1 MSTRPKKRRSTGRTY
16 ETEPN
21 VKQVYFP
28 APKRTIKERGPA
40 WSAPSKYQQTIT
52 QMNPLRSFYHPNSED
67 EDLKSDH
74 GNEEEEESYVASP
87 VGRKRRKILP
97 EKTPGTTRNTGTRNA
112 QRQTI
117 TQMDPFRSIYDPDTK
132 GKDLDYEDEAEKEN
146 HAPPRIGRK
155 RRKIELE
162 KAPGPRLAKGM
173 AKWKANKAKSHLS
186 QEEEQ
191 RELSQKGKAGR
202 LSKPTTAATL
212 LLEPQTPR
220 SLRKREIPSSQ
231 SPADAP
237 LSTQSRR
244 SIREYTRSPLKERST
259 HVILPKLSSCKGPCW
274 EKKLEL
280 ADSMESKED
289 DSPVSTRTHTFITPI
304 RPDKGLED
312 TTTLEAPHLSPNDA
326 TTEGAGAHKPSDS
339 RQCQGLEIKESSRI
353 HIGREIL
360 DSDEEEEEEEYVNAS
375 AETQAVLV
383 SSSAP
388 SATSS
393 NHEYVAEPPSNL
405 IQFQLARSSTQ
416 PNNPKAQKHA
426 RPSQLSLR
434 SNSASQESIQRLQ
447 ITKHAPTDLSL
458 IGLTTASNP
467 GLHRTESEQASA
479 QLFNDLR
486 RVTEPILETESQFEG
501 AWNSYHPAGNDNP
514 EDDPNNILSSPTPV
528 KLQSSA
534 SLTVPTQPL
543 PTRTTTNFT
552 PLQSST
558 QFKVPVPPSQAT
570 TTDVTQPSQR
580 KMPLLQG
587 FPGACKYLSSSHI
600 QVPSSPPPV
609 LPPSSQIQVP
619 SSPPPV
625 LPPSSQIQVPSSP
638 PPMPPLSS
646 SPVAG
651 RKATDPWMGFEWNGI
666 RLTDSQL
673 LPESLLND
681 SLIGPNRGSLG
692 LSQENL
698 EEE

>member
-28 APKRTIKERGPA
+28 APKRAIKERGPA
-40 WSAPSKYQQTIT
+40 WSAPSKYQPTIT

-74 GNEEEEESYVASP
+74 GNKEEEESYVDSP
-87 VGRKRRKILP
+87 VRRKRRKILP
-97 EKTPGTTRNTGTRNA
+97 EKTPGTTRKIGTRNA

-117 TQMDPFRSIYDPDTK
+117 TQMDPFRSIYYPDTK
-132 GKDLDYEDEAEKEN
+132 DEDLDYEDEAEKEN
-146 HAPPRIGRK
+146 HAPLPSGRK
-155 RRKIELE
+155 RRKIKLE
-162 KAPGPRLAKGM
+162 KTPGPRIAKGV
-173 AKWKANKAKSHLS
+173 AKSKATKARPHLS

-191 RELSQKGKAGR
+191 RELPQTGKASR
-202 LSKPTTAATL
+202 PSKPQTAAAL
-212 LLEPQTPR
+212 LLPPQTPR

-231 SPADAP
+231 SPADTP

-259 HVILPKLSSCKGPCW
+259 HFILPKFSSCKGPRW
-274 EKKLEL
+274 AKKLEV
-280 ADSMESKED
+280 ADGMESRED
-289 DSPVSTRTHTFITPI
+289 DSPLSTRTHTLITPI

-326 TTEGAGAHKPSDS
+326 TTEGAGAHKASDS

-353 HIGREIL
+353 QIGREIL
-360 DSDEEEEEEEYVNAS
+360 DSDEEKEEEEEEYFNAS

-393 NHEYVAEPPSNL
+393 NHEHVAEPPSNL
-405 IQFQLARSSTQ
+405 INFQPERTSTQ
-416 PNNPKAQKHA
+416 PNNPKAQKHS
-426 RPSQLSLR
+426 RPSQLSLE

-447 ITKHAPTDLSL
+447 ITKQAPTDPSL
-458 IGLTTASNP
+458 AGLTTASNP
-467 GLHRTESEQASA
+467 GLHRTKSEQASA

-486 RVTEPILETESQFEG
+486 RITEPILETESQFEG
-501 AWNSYHPAGNDNP
+501 AWNSYHPAENDNP
-514 EDDPNNILSSPTPV
+514 EDDRNNLLSSPTLV
-528 KLQSSA
+528 ELQSSA
-534 SLTVPTQPL
+534 PLTVPTQPL
-543 PTRTTTNFT
+543 PTRITTNCT

-558 QFKVPVPPSQAT
+558 QFKIPVPPSQAT
-570 TTDVTQPSQR
+570 TTDVTQPSPR
-580 KMPLLQG
+580 KMPSLQG
-587 FPGACKYLSSSHI
+587 FLAACKY
-600 QVPSSPPPV
+600 PA
-609 LPPSSQIQVP
+609 SSQIQVP
-619 SSPPPV
+619 SSPPPM

-651 RKATDPWMGFEWNGI
+651 RKATDPWIGFEWNGI

-681 SLIGPNRGSLG
+681 SLVGPNRGSPG